1 MIQFQ
6 SYIRALLVAVG
17 LAVTIAIVQIPMAT
31 PASAQA
37 ISTNGGSIQ
46 GSVTDPTGAAI
57 PGATVTVTATDT
69 GETRALKTDSAG
81 LYSIGPLI
89 PGNYTIAVSAA
100 NFRNELLKTAVKIG
114 TVTSGSVKLT
124 LGNQSETVEVNAG
137 ALQINTD
144 QIGVAGDISKEQI
157 DNLPINGRNILD
169 VAQLQPG
176 VILQSGMTFD
186 PTKAGYS
193 ALSVSGVGG
202 RTTRILLDGQDITDE
217 TVGTTIF
224 HVPSGPIDEAQLN
237 RSTQDISGEVTS
249 TGQMLMSTRS
259 GTNSFHGNVFGN
271 FQDAR
276 AGFAA
281 VNGIDSPYKGD
292 NLFQRNQFGGYVGGP
307 IWKDKLFFFGGGE
320 RIKQWEDD
328 IALGANPVFNPILA
342 QYPVVPAPFHD
353 TYGTTRLDYT
363 APHNIH
369 MFARAAYSVNS
380 DDATFGYGPYQVYE
394 NRDNVPALVGGA
406 DLAIG
411 RVTHSFRVGYEK
423 FHNLLVDGTGGLG
436 SSIYNP
442 STGPANQVT
451 LSGDLNAGP
460 NFLAPQGTFQS
471 DKQFRYDSTFTKGSH
486 TFKFGGELNR
496 ILSGGF
502 ADFYGPSL
510 YTQLAAVA
518 SLQVPCDDVV
528 GAAPCPADP
537 VRGYA
542 AEYYV
547 IGNGNGFFSERPGFN
562 LPGGG
567 SFSWRFAAYGGDT
580 WKATSYLTITAG
592 LRWSTDTDR
601 ANQDLP
607 TPLCSSVD
615 PSMQFPGCTGNTPL
629 FDQYQQGLG
638 VQTHQPYANFGPQF
652 GFVYSPSSHKTSVR
666 GGIGLYYE
674 SDVFNNS
681 GNARTPSIQSDGPYF
696 AYGLAFQGA
705 SSIQL
710 PGIPTVTAAPDGTP
724 VSTILSESIDHAA
737 PELNAIKA
745 AYQAKVKNAL
755 TPNSGYIGTGGGLFA
770 NSIYAGPYVSP
781 YSIQINGGVQHDF
794 GQGIILSA
802 DYVHNATLKVPISI
816 DVNHDGAARTLNTA
830 AAQNAILTTMA
841 PNPAIQYPGYPMC
854 PQTFTTAAIDCAI
867 ANGATISSFASNG
880 LDSGSTFLGGVAAS
894 AAGASPSTGAAF
906 PGTNPNVGEG
916 LFILPGGRSGY
927 DALQVVVQEQKTH
940 PLPGLNSSNLQVSY
954 SLSRIVSTT
963 AALAGTNATN
973 DQFFGGARPWN
984 NDMPTSLMGRS
995 GLDHTNELSFG
1006 GSVEVKYGLHTG
1018 IIGHFYSAPPVSLL
1032 LDNSS
1037 GSTAQIFQTDVNGDG
1052 VSNDLVQGTVP
1063 GAYMHQI
1070 KGGNLNQLIANYN
1083 AKYAGTPTP
1092 AGQALVSGGIMTLSE
1107 LKALGAVQQAIV
1119 PQPANHPM
1127 NDPAFRSFDF
1137 NASYPIKFSKLRE
1150 GLSITPGIAMY
1161 NIFNMSNYNLQD
1173 GLLMNVNEIDPST
1186 GVVPDGHVNSPEDPA
1201 ETNNLRITRNS
1212 GTFDQGGPRTTE
1224 FQLMINF

>member
-1 MIQFQ
+1 MIQLHPFFR
-6 SYIRALLVAVG
+6 SALIALGLAATVAV
-17 LAVTIAIVQIPMAT
+17 LQIPMAT

-69 GETRALKTDSAG
+69 GETHALKTDSAG
-81 LYSIGPLI
+81 YYSIGPLI
-89 PGNYTIAVSAA
+89 PGNYTISVSAT
-100 NFRNELLKTAVKIG
+100 NFRNELVKTNVKIG
-114 TVTSGSVKLT
+114 NVTSGNVKLT

-176 VILQSGMTFD
+176 VILQSGMSFD

-224 HVPSGPIDEAQLN
+224 NVPSGPIDEAQLN

-271 FQDAR
+271 FQDNR
-276 AGFAA
+276 AGFAP
-281 VNGIDSPYKGD
+281 VNGLSAP
-292 NLFQRNQFGGYVGGP
+292 FQRNQFGGYVGGP

-320 RIKQWEDD
+320 RIKQWEEDV
-328 IALGANPVFNPILA
+328 ALGANPVFDPILA
-342 QYPVVPAPFHD
+342 QYPEVPAPFHD
-353 TYGTTRLDYT
+353 TYGTARVDYT

-369 MFARAAYSVNS
+369 MFARASYSVNA
-380 DDATFGYGPYQVYE
+380 DDATFGYGPYQIYQ
-394 NRDNVPALVGGA
+394 NRDNVPGMVGGA
-406 DLAIG
+406 DVAIG
-411 RVTHSFRVGYEK
+411 RVTHSFRIGYEK
-423 FHNLLVDGTGGLG
+423 FHNLLVDGTAALG

-442 STGPANQVT
+442 STGPNNQIT

-471 DKQFRYDSTFTKGSH
+471 DKQFRYDGTFTKGSH
-486 TFKFGGELNR
+486 NFKFGGESNR

-510 YTQLAAVA
+510 YT
-518 SLQVPCDDVV
+518 SLSATSSYEVPCNDVV
-528 GAAPCPADP
+528 GAALCPSNP
-537 VRGYA
+537 TEGYA
-542 AEYYV
+542 AALYV

-567 SFSWRFAAYGGDT
+567 AFSRRFAAYGGDT
-580 WKATSYLTITAG
+580 WKVTSYLTITAG
-592 LRWSTDTDR
+592 LRWSVDTDR
-601 ANQDLP
+601 ANQDLA
-607 TPLCSSVD
+607 TPLCSTVD

-629 FDQYQQGLG
+629 FDQYQQGFG
-638 VQTHQPYANFGPQF
+638 APTHQPYGNFGPQL
-652 GFVYSPSSHKTSVR
+652 GFVYSPSDHKTSIR
-666 GGIGLYYE
+666 GGIGIFYE

-681 GNARTPSIQSDGPYF
+681 GNARTPSIQADGPYF
-696 AYGLAFQGA
+696 SYGLAFNGA

-710 PGIPTVTAAPDGTP
+710 PGYGVVTQAPDGTP
-724 VSTILSESIDHAA
+724 VSTILSESIANAA
-737 PELNAIKA
+737 PELNAIKG

-755 TPNSGYIGTGGGLFA
+755 TPNSGYIGTGGGLDA
-770 NSIYAGPYVSP
+770 NSIYAAPYVSP

-794 GQGIILSA
+794 GQGIIVSA
-802 DYVHNATLKVPISI
+802 DYVHNATMKVPISI
-816 DVNHDGAARTLNTA
+816 DVNHDGAARTLEVNA
-830 AAQNAILTTMA
+830 ATNAIATTVAGMGCLL
-841 PNPAIQYPGYPMC
+841 PTI
-854 PQTFTTAAIDCAI
+854 TASVDCAI
-867 ANGATISSFASNG
+867 AQGADISAFAANG
-880 LDSGSTFLGGVAAS
+880 LDSGTVLLGGVAAS
-894 AAGASPSTGAAF
+894 AYGETPDTGAAF
-906 PGTNPNVGEG
+906 PGTNPNVGQG
-916 LFILPGGRSGY
+916 LFILPAGRSGY
-927 DALQVVVQEQKTH
+927 DALQVVAQEQKTH
-940 PLPGLNSSNLQVSY
+940 PVPGLNSSNLQASY
-954 SLSRIVSTT
+954 TLSRIVSTT
-963 AALAGTNATN
+963 AAAAGSNAAT
-973 DQFFGGARPWN
+973 DQFFGGARAWD
-984 NDMPTSLMGRS
+984 NDMPTSFMGRS

-1006 GSVEVKYGLHTG
+1006 GSVETMGGVHMGL
-1018 IIGHFYSAPPVSLL
+1018 IGHFYSAPPLNLL
-1032 LDNSS
+1032 LDTGF
-1037 GSTAQIFQTDVNGDG
+1037 GSTGQIFQTDVNGDG
-1052 VSNDLVQGTVP
+1052 VSGDLVPGTVP

-1070 KGGNLNQLIANYN
+1070 KGAQLNQLIGNYN
-1083 AKYAGTPTP
+1083 AKIAGTPTP
-1092 AGQALVSGGIMTLSE
+1092 AGRALIAAGLMTLPELQALKGVAQPI
-1107 LKALGAVQQAIV
+1107 AA
-1119 PQPANHPM
+1119 QPANHPA

-1150 GLSITPGIAMY
+1150 GLMITPGVAMY
-1161 NIFNMSNYNLQD
+1161 NLFNMSNYNLQY
-1173 GLLMNVNEIDPST
+1173 GTLLNTASVANGFPL
-1186 GVVPDGHVNSPEDPA
+1186 GYVNSPESLD
-1201 ETNNLRITRNS
+1201 EVNNLRVTRNS